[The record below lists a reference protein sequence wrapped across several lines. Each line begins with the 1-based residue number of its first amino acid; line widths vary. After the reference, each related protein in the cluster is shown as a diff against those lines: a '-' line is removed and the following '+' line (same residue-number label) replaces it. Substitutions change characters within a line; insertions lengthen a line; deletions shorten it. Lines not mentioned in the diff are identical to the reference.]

1 MQTKQ
6 PTAEQIRKFEDFR
19 KEPTT
24 RSFSLKTAGQRAQV
38 IDAESRTVE
47 LAFSSEYP
55 VERWFGD
62 EILDHSPES
71 VDLSRLL
78 SGGAVLM
85 DHNTRDQIGVVESV
99 RIDADRIARAVVRFS
114 KSARATEIFQD
125 VIDGIR
131 TNISVGYSILDYRFA
146 GEVDGREI
154 YRVTRWQPYEISF
167 VSVPAD
173 PTVGVGRSKEIN
185 PKASREETPT
195 DPALETISEAVT
207 LEHDEPDNLEDVAQ
221 PSGER
226 SSADAQTT
234 PEETQKETNT
244 MTTQAAN
251 DVLAQE
257 RARVK
262 ELRET
267 GERFGAP
274 DLAQRCI
281 DDGSDVHTLNA
292 LILERKGFSA
302 QSAEGS
308 TSIGL
313 TDKEKRQFS
322 FQKLIAA
329 QAQPDSKAAQRE
341 ASFELEVCAEA
352 GRKAGKEIRG
362 VFIPGEI
369 LAFNRAHSVGTAAAG
384 GALVATELQTGSFID
399 LLRNRLAITNAGAT
413 VLTGLEG
420 NLAIPRQTGGA
431 SAFWVAENGTISE
444 SSATFDQLTMSPK
457 TVGALTELS
466 RRALL
471 QPSVNMEAF
480 IQNELIKTLAL
491 EIDRAA
497 LNGSGSSNQPR
508 GILQTAGIGAVIGGT
523 NGAAINWGH
532 VVDLETAIADENAD
546 IATMRYLTNAR
557 VRGKLKKT
565 EIVANSGNFIW
576 TGDSLNGYPTIVS
589 NQVPKNGTKGT
600 GTNLSTMVFGDFSQ
614 LILGFWSGL
623 DLQVNPYS
631 LDTSGAVR
639 VTAFQDVD
647 VLVKQPKAF
656 AAMTDI
662 VTV

>member
-1 MQTKQ
+1 MT
-6 PTAEQIRKFEDFR
+6 
-19 KEPTT
+19 
-24 RSFSLKTAGQRAQV
+24 
-38 IDAESRTVE
+38 
-47 LAFSSEYP
+47 
-55 VERWFGD
+55 
-62 EILDHSPES
+62 
-71 VDLSRLL
+71 
-78 SGGAVLM
+78 
-85 DHNTRDQIGVVESV
+85 
-99 RIDADRIARAVVRFS
+99 IA
-114 KSARATEIFQD
+114 ATQ
-125 VIDGIR
+125 
-131 TNISVGYSILDYRFA
+131 
-146 GEVDGREI
+146 
-154 YRVTRWQPYEISF
+154 
-167 VSVPAD
+167 
-173 PTVGVGRSKEIN
+173 
-185 PKASREETPT
+185 
-195 DPALETISEAVT
+195 
-207 LEHDEPDNLEDVAQ
+207 
-221 PSGER
+221 
-226 SSADAQTT
+226 
-234 PEETQKETNT
+234 
-244 MTTQAAN
+244 

-267 GERFGAP
+267 GDRFGAS

-281 DDGSDVHTLNA
+281 EDGSDVNTLNA
-292 LILERKGFSA
+292 LILERKGFTA

-308 TSIGL
+308 SSIGL
-313 TDKEKRQFS
+313 SDKEKRQFS

-329 QAQPDSKAAQRE
+329 QAQPDSKSAQRE
-341 ASFELEVCAEA
+341 AAFELEVCAEA
-352 GRKAGKEIRG
+352 GRKSGKEVRG

-369 LAFNRAHSVGTAAAG
+369 LSFNRAHSVGTPTAG
-384 GALVATELQTGSFID
+384 GNLVATELQTGSFID
-399 LLRNRLAITNAGAT
+399 LLRSRLAMSQAGVT

-471 QPSVNMEAF
+471 QPSINMNTF
-480 IQNELIKTLAL
+480 IENELIKTLAL
-491 EIDRAA
+491 EIDRAIM
-497 LNGSGSSNQPR
+497 NGSGTANQPR

-546 IATMRYLTNAR
+546 VATMRYITNAR
-557 VRGKLKKT
+557 VRGRLKKT

-576 TGDSLNGYPTIVS
+576 NGDSLNGYPTIVS

-614 LILGFWSGL
+614 VLLGFWSGL

-631 LDTSGAVR
+631 LDTTGAVR
-639 VTAFQDVD
+639 VTAFQDLD
-647 VLVKQPKAF
+647 VLVKQPKSF

-662 VTV
+662 ITV